1 MLLLS
6 LSSPSLFLCHTTPH
20 LADTLQQAHPSASMW
35 LQELAEELEDL
46 HDTVDD
52 VLAILHRVMGS

>member
-1 MLLLS
+1 MQ
-6 LSSPSLFLCHTTPH
+6 P
-20 LADTLQQAHPSASMW
+20 W

-52 VLAILHRVMGS
+52 VLAILHKVMGS

>member
-1 MLLLS
+1 
-6 LSSPSLFLCHTTPH
+6 
-20 LADTLQQAHPSASMW
+20 MW

>member
-1 MLLLS
+1 MQVSQSRTS
-6 LSSPSLFLCHTTPH
+6 LNLPDVQFVVWREGAAGSFVH
-20 LADTLQQAHPSASMW
+20 AW

>member
-1 MLLLS
+1 MLPRCLS
-6 LSSPSLFLCHTTPH
+6 ALFPLFSVAWRRLWEVLTAGSSVQP
-20 LADTLQQAHPSASMW
+20 W

-52 VLAILHRVMGS
+52 VLTILHRVMGS